1 MMNFVCVLRQDP
13 ATKKHPGF
21 YDKEWVNKLRNGVKR
36 IYSKPFNFVCLSNV
50 ETDVETIPLES
61 DFTNWWAKLEIFRPN
76 LFTGPV
82 TYLDLDIVLC
92 NNFTNIFD
100 SLDTTKFYMIK
111 EPGNNPNS
119 SIMHFQ
125 GDYSHLYTNA
135 VKNKEFITAKYSKG
149 KNLGDQGYISDNIK
163 HEFLNGTE
171 NQSFQFKHHKIQTQ
185 ISNPKFLIF
194 ISKHQKPSN
203 NQNLQLVKD
212 NWI

>member
-36 IYSKPFNFVCLSNV
+36 NYSKPFNFVCLSNV

-92 NNFTNIFD
+92 NNFTNILRWYKEIA
-100 SLDTTKFYMIK
+100 SREAVIK
-111 EPGNNPNS
+111 
-119 SIMHFQ
+119 
-125 GDYSHLYTNA
+125 
-135 VKNKEFITAKYSKG
+135 
-149 KNLGDQGYISDNIK
+149 GYDI
-163 HEFLNGTE
+163 
-171 NQSFQFKHHKIQTQ
+171 
-185 ISNPKFLIF
+185 PKMGVEIP
-194 ISKHQKPSN
+194 IP
-203 NQNLQLVKD
+203 
-212 NWI
+212 